1 MASRD
6 KSNEPMFDPAKLN
19 IIPVD
24 LDNEMKKSYIDYSM
38 SVIVGRAL
46 PDVRDGLKP
55 VHRRILYAMYED
67 GITPDKAYRKC
78 ATTVG
83 NVLGRY
89 HPHGDASVYDAMVRM
104 AQDFSMRYPT
114 VDGHGNFGS
123 IDGDGAAAMRYTEAR
138 LSKPGMM
145 LLDNLD
151 KGLVDFLPNFDDSEK
166 EPAVL
171 PATLPNLL
179 INGTTGIAVGMATN
193 IPPHN
198 PTEVIDAVIAY
209 MDRPGISIDKLMDYI
224 PAPDF
229 PTGGIIINAS
239 DMRDIYEKGEGKI
252 RLRAR
257 TEIEKGDAGRTNI
270 VITEIPYTISGNKL
284 KLVESLAAL
293 AKDKVFDE
301 IYDVRDES
309 SKEGI
314 RIVVEVKK
322 GRDIDN
328 LLNGLYKK
336 SQMEDTYGVNLLAIR
351 PTENGTGQ
359 PKVFNLKSLIEEFVL
374 FQEDLY
380 TREYQFLL
388 EKAKKRLEI
397 VEGLMKA
404 TDVIDLIIEILR
416 GSSSVK
422 QAKMCLIEGITEGIK
437 FKSKASEKEAATLS
451 FTENQADAIL
461 AMQLSKL
468 IGLEILKLHEEN
480 DTLIANIAE
489 YEKVLSD
496 SKELYKVIKG
506 RLREF
511 KKIFNS
517 PRRTSLMDTVAK
529 AYVEKVVIEDLYVC
543 FDRFGYTKAIDAAAF
558 GRASEETK
566 KDFSFVLKIKN
577 TDKLCI
583 FTDKGNM
590 HQVKMEKVP
599 RCKMKDKG
607 TLIHSLCK
615 MENDE
620 EGLLYVSFEEL
631 FESILLFVTKNG
643 YIKLVSG
650 AEFETGRQMIA
661 ATKLDADD
669 EVVGVTMLSAS
680 DVLTGT
686 KKVILL
692 TKDGLSLGFPLSE
705 VSELKKTSRGVKGIT
720 LEKGDTVAF
729 ATVVHPAAETFEYEG
744 KTLNARRVRNRKRAA
759 KGQKAN
765 LMQNTLTLE

>member
-1 MASRD
+1 MS
-6 KSNEPMFDPAKLN
+6 EEN
-19 IIPVD
+19 IIQ
-24 LDNEMKKSYIDYSM
+24 LDFSEEMKTSYRDYAM
-38 SVIVGRAL
+38 SVIVARAL

-55 VHRRILYAMYED
+55 VQRRILYAMKEL
-67 GITPDKAYRKC
+67 GLSPDKPHRKS
-78 ATTVG
+78 ARIVG
-83 NVLGRY
+83 DTMGKY
-89 HPHGDASVYDAMVRM
+89 HPHGDSSIYDALVHMTEDYSLN
-104 AQDFSMRYPT
+104 APL

-322 GRDIDN
+322 GRDIAN

-422 QAKMCLIEGITEGIK
+422 QAKSCLIEGITEGIK
-437 FKSKASEKEAATLS
+437 FKSRESEKEAATLS

-480 DTLIANIAE
+480 NTLVANIAE

-669 EVVGVTMLSAS
+669 EVVGVIMLSAS

-720 LEKGDTVAF
+720 LEKEDTVVF

>member
-1 MASRD
+1 MS
-6 KSNEPMFDPAKLN
+6 EEN
-19 IIPVD
+19 IIQ
-24 LDNEMKKSYIDYSM
+24 LDFSEEMKTSYRDYAM
-38 SVIVGRAL
+38 SVIVARAL

-55 VHRRILYAMYED
+55 VQRRILYAMKEL
-67 GITPDKAYRKC
+67 GLSPDKPHRKS
-78 ATTVG
+78 ARIVG
-83 NVLGRY
+83 DTMGKY
-89 HPHGDASVYDAMVRM
+89 HPHGDSSIYDALVHMTEDYSLN
-104 AQDFSMRYPT
+104 APL

-209 MDRPGISIDKLMDYI
+209 MDRPGISVDKLMDYI

-422 QAKMCLIEGITEGIK
+422 QAKTCLIEGITEGIK

-615 MENDE
+615 MDNDE

-669 EVVGVTMLSAS
+669 EVVGVIMLSAS

-720 LEKGDTVAF
+720 LEKEDTVAF

>member
-1 MASRD
+1 MSQ
-6 KSNEPMFDPAKLN
+6 EN
-19 IIPVD
+19 IIQ
-24 LDNEMKKSYIDYSM
+24 LDFSEEMKTSYRNYAM
-38 SVIVGRAL
+38 SVIVSRAL

-55 VHRRILYAMYED
+55 VQRRILYAMKEL
-67 GITPDKAYRKC
+67 GLSPDKPHRKS
-78 ATTVG
+78 ARIVG
-83 NVLGRY
+83 DTMGKY
-89 HPHGDASVYDAMVRM
+89 HPHGDSSIYDALVHMTEDYSLN
-104 AQDFSMRYPT
+104 APL

-138 LSKPGMM
+138 LSSTAMT

-151 KGLVDFLPNFDDSEK
+151 KGLVDFMPNFDDSEK
-166 EPAVL
+166 EPIVL

-198 PTEVIDAVIAY
+198 PVEVIDAVIAY
-209 MDRPGISIDKLMDYI
+209 MDRPGISINKLMDYI

-239 DMRDIYEKGEGKI
+239 DMAEIYEKGEGRI
-252 RLRAR
+252 RLRAK

-270 VITEIPYTISGNKL
+270 VITEIPYTISGNKM
-284 KLVESLAAL
+284 KLVENLASLA
-293 AKDKVFDE
+293 KEKVFDE

-314 RIVVEVKK
+314 RIVIEVKK

-336 SQMEDTYGVNLLAIR
+336 TQMEDTYGVNLLAIK
-351 PTENGTGQ
+351 PSEGEGGNGQ
-359 PKVFNLKSLIEEFVL
+359 PKVFNLKSMIEEFVL

-380 TREYQFLL
+380 TKEYRFLL
-388 EKAKKRLEI
+388 NKAKKRLEI

-416 GSSSVK
+416 GSTSVK
-422 QAKMCLIEGITEGIK
+422 QAKTCLIEGVTDGIK
-437 FKSKASEKEAATLS
+437 FKSAVSEKEARTLQ

-468 IGLEILKLHEEN
+468 IGLEIMKLHEEN
-480 DTLIANIAE
+480 ETLLKNIAE
-489 YEKVLSD
+489 YELILSD
-496 SKELYKVIKG
+496 VKELYKIIKG
-506 RLREF
+506 RLRQF
-511 KKIFNS
+511 KKQFTT
-517 PRRTSLMDTVAK
+517 PRRTQLTDTIAK
-529 AYVEKVVIEDLYVC
+529 AYVEKVVVEDLFVC
-543 FDRFGYTKAIDAAAF
+543 IDRFGYTKAVDAASF
-558 GRASEETK
+558 GRAAEETK
-566 KDFSFVLKIKN
+566 NEFAHIIQIKN

-590 HQVKMEKVP
+590 HQVKVDKIP

-607 TLIHSLCK
+607 TLIHSLSK
-615 MENDE
+615 MDNEE
-620 EGLLYVSFEEL
+620 EGLLYISFEEL
-631 FESILLFVTKNG
+631 FESVLMFTTRSG

-650 AEFETGRQMIA
+650 VEFETGRQMIA
-661 ATKLDADD
+661 ATKLADEED
-669 EVVGVTMLSAS
+669 KVVGVSQLSAG

-692 TKDGLSLGFPLSE
+692 TNKGMSLGFPVGE
-705 VSELKKTSRGVKGIT
+705 VSEFKKTSRGVKAIS
-720 LEKGDTVAF
+720 LEKNDFLTF
-729 ATVVHPAAETFEYEG
+729 ATVVHPAADTFEYNG

-765 LMQNTLTLE
+765 LSQNTLPLE

>member
-1 MASRD
+1 MS
-6 KSNEPMFDPAKLN
+6 EEN
-19 IIPVD
+19 IIQ
-24 LDNEMKKSYIDYSM
+24 LDFSEEMKTSYRDYAM
-38 SVIVGRAL
+38 SVIVARAL

-55 VHRRILYAMYED
+55 VQRRILYAMKEL
-67 GITPDKAYRKC
+67 GLSPDKPHRKS
-78 ATTVG
+78 ARIVG
-83 NVLGRY
+83 DTMGKY
-89 HPHGDASVYDAMVRM
+89 HPHGDSSIYDALVHMTEDYSLN
-104 AQDFSMRYPT
+104 APLI
-114 VDGHGNFGS
+114 DGHGNFGS

-422 QAKMCLIEGITEGIK
+422 QAKTCLIEGITEGIK

-669 EVVGVTMLSAS
+669 EVVGVIMLSAS

-720 LEKGDTVAF
+720 LEKEDTVAF

>member
-1 MASRD
+1 MS
-6 KSNEPMFDPAKLN
+6 EEN
-19 IIPVD
+19 IIQ
-24 LDNEMKKSYIDYSM
+24 LDFSEEMKTSYRDYAM
-38 SVIVGRAL
+38 SVIVARAL

-55 VHRRILYAMYED
+55 VQRRILYAMKEL
-67 GITPDKAYRKC
+67 GLSPDKPHRKS
-78 ATTVG
+78 ARIVG
-83 NVLGRY
+83 DTMGKY
-89 HPHGDASVYDAMVRM
+89 HPHGDSSIYDALVHMTEDYSLN
-104 AQDFSMRYPT
+104 APL

-422 QAKMCLIEGITEGIK
+422 QAKTCLIEGITEGIK

-669 EVVGVTMLSAS
+669 EVVGVIMLSAS

-720 LEKGDTVAF
+720 
-729 ATVVHPAAETFEYEG
+729 
-744 KTLNARRVRNRKRAA
+744 
-759 KGQKAN
+759 
-765 LMQNTLTLE
+765 

>member
-1 MASRD
+1 MS
-6 KSNEPMFDPAKLN
+6 EEN
-19 IIPVD
+19 IIQ
-24 LDNEMKKSYIDYSM
+24 LDFSEEMKTSYRDYAM
-38 SVIVGRAL
+38 SVIVARAL

-55 VHRRILYAMYED
+55 VQRRILYAMKEL
-67 GITPDKAYRKC
+67 GLSPDKPHRKS
-78 ATTVG
+78 ARIVG
-83 NVLGRY
+83 DTMGKY
-89 HPHGDASVYDAMVRM
+89 HPHGDSSIYDALVHMTEDYSLN
-104 AQDFSMRYPT
+104 APL

-166 EPAVL
+166 DPAVL

-422 QAKMCLIEGITEGIK
+422 QAKSCLIEGITEGIK
-437 FKSKASEKEAATLS
+437 FKSRESEKEAATLS

-669 EVVGVTMLSAS
+669 EVVGVIMLSAS

-720 LEKGDTVAF
+720 LEKEDTVAF

>member
-1 MASRD
+1 MS
-6 KSNEPMFDPAKLN
+6 EEN
-19 IIPVD
+19 IIQ
-24 LDNEMKKSYIDYSM
+24 LDFSEEMKTSYRDYAM
-38 SVIVGRAL
+38 SVIVARAL

-55 VHRRILYAMYED
+55 VQRRILYAMKEL
-67 GITPDKAYRKC
+67 GLSPDKPHRKS
-78 ATTVG
+78 ARIVG
-83 NVLGRY
+83 DTMGKY
-89 HPHGDASVYDAMVRM
+89 HPHGDSSIYDALVHMTEDYSLN
-104 AQDFSMRYPT
+104 APL

-422 QAKMCLIEGITEGIK
+422 QAKTCLIEGITEGIK

-511 KKIFNS
+511 KKIFIS

-669 EVVGVTMLSAS
+669 EVVGVIMLSAS

-720 LEKGDTVAF
+720 LEKEDTVAF

>member
-1 MASRD
+1 MS
-6 KSNEPMFDPAKLN
+6 EEN
-19 IIPVD
+19 IIQ
-24 LDNEMKKSYIDYSM
+24 LDFSEEMKTSYRDYAM
-38 SVIVGRAL
+38 SVIVARAL

-55 VHRRILYAMYED
+55 VQRRILYAMKEL
-67 GITPDKAYRKC
+67 GLSPDKPHRKS
-78 ATTVG
+78 ARIVG
-83 NVLGRY
+83 DTMGKY
-89 HPHGDASVYDAMVRM
+89 HPHGDSSIYDALVHMTEDYSLN
-104 AQDFSMRYPT
+104 APL

-422 QAKMCLIEGITEGIK
+422 QAKACLIEGITEGIK
-437 FKSKASEKEAATLS
+437 FKSRASEKEAATLS

-480 DTLIANIAE
+480 DTLIANIAG

-669 EVVGVTMLSAS
+669 EVVGVIMLSAS

-720 LEKGDTVAF
+720 LEKEDTVAF

>member
-1 MASRD
+1 MS
-6 KSNEPMFDPAKLN
+6 EEN
-19 IIPVD
+19 IIQ
-24 LDNEMKKSYIDYSM
+24 LDFSEEMKTSYRDYAM
-38 SVIVGRAL
+38 SVIVARAL

-55 VHRRILYAMYED
+55 VQRRILYAMKEL
-67 GITPDKAYRKC
+67 GLSPDKPHRKS
-78 ATTVG
+78 ARIVG
-83 NVLGRY
+83 DTMGKY
-89 HPHGDASVYDAMVRM
+89 HPHGDSSIYDALVHMTENYSLN
-104 AQDFSMRYPT
+104 APL

-138 LSKPGMM
+138 LSPAAMT
-145 LLDNLD
+145 LLDNLE
-151 KGLVDFLPNFDDSEK
+151 KGLVEFVPNFDDSEK
-166 EPAVL
+166 EPVVL
-171 PATLPNLL
+171 PAMLPNLL

-209 MDRPGISIDKLMDYI
+209 MDRPGISIQKLMDYI

-239 DMRDIYEKGEGKI
+239 DLTEIYEKGEGRI

-257 TEIEKGDAGRTNI
+257 TEIEKGEAGRTNI

-284 KLVESLAAL
+284 KLVENLAAL

-314 RIVVEVKK
+314 RIVIEVKK
-322 GRDIDN
+322 GRDIEN

-336 SQMEDTYGVNLLAIR
+336 SQMEDTYGVNLLAIH
-351 PTENGTGQ
+351 PGETGTGNGQ
-359 PKVFNLKSLIEEFVL
+359 PKVFNLKSMIEEFVL

-380 TREYQFLL
+380 TKEYRFLL

-422 QAKMCLIEGITEGIK
+422 QAKACLIEGVTEGIR
-437 FKSKASEKEAATLS
+437 FKSAASEKEAKTLN

-480 DTLIANIAE
+480 ESLLENIAR
-489 YEKVLSD
+489 YEMILSD
-496 SKELYKVIKG
+496 VKELYKVIKG

-511 KKIFNS
+511 KKQFTT
-517 PRRTSLMDTVAK
+517 PRRTTLTDTTAK
-529 AYVEKVVIEDLYVC
+529 AYVEKVVVEDLYIC
-543 FDRFGYTKAIDAAAF
+543 FDRFGYTKAVDAAAF
-558 GRASEETK
+558 GRANDETK
-566 KDFSFVLKIKN
+566 KEFTSIIKIKN

-590 HQVKMEKVP
+590 HQVKADKIP
-599 RCKMKDKG
+599 RCRMKDKG

-615 MENDE
+615 MDNEE
-620 EGLLYVSFEEL
+620 EGLLYVSFEDL
-631 FESILLFVTKNG
+631 FESMLMFTTKSG

-650 AEFETGRQMIA
+650 VEFETGRQMIA
-661 ATKLDADD
+661 ATKMD
-669 EVVGVTMLSAS
+669 EGDSLVGVEPLTAA

-692 TKDGLSLGFPLSE
+692 TEKGYSLGFPVGEISE
-705 VSELKKTSRGVKGIT
+705 FKKTSRGVKAIS
-720 LEKGDTVAF
+720 LEKNDFLIF
-729 ATVVHPAAETFEYEG
+729 ATAVHPAAETFEYDG
-744 KTLNARRVRNRKRAA
+744 KTYNARRVRNRKRAA

-765 LMQNTLTLE
+765 LQQNTLKMD

>member
-1 MASRD
+1 MS
-6 KSNEPMFDPAKLN
+6 EEN
-19 IIPVD
+19 IIQ
-24 LDNEMKKSYIDYSM
+24 LDFSEEMKTSYRDYAM
-38 SVIVGRAL
+38 SVIVARAL

-55 VHRRILYAMYED
+55 VQRRILYAMKEL
-67 GITPDKAYRKC
+67 GLSPDKPHRKS
-78 ATTVG
+78 ARIVG
-83 NVLGRY
+83 DTMGKY
-89 HPHGDASVYDAMVRM
+89 HPHGDSSIYDALVHMTEDYSLN
-104 AQDFSMRYPT
+104 APL

-422 QAKMCLIEGITEGIK
+422 QAKTCLI
-437 FKSKASEKEAATLS
+437 
-451 FTENQADAIL
+451 ENQADAIL

-669 EVVGVTMLSAS
+669 EVVGVIMLSAS

-720 LEKGDTVAF
+720 LEKEDTVAF

>member
-1 MASRD
+1 MS
-6 KSNEPMFDPAKLN
+6 EEN
-19 IIPVD
+19 IIQ
-24 LDNEMKKSYIDYSM
+24 LDFSEEMKTSYRDYAM
-38 SVIVGRAL
+38 SVIVARAL

-55 VHRRILYAMYED
+55 VQRRILYAMKEL
-67 GITPDKAYRKC
+67 GLSPDKPHRKS
-78 ATTVG
+78 ARIVG
-83 NVLGRY
+83 DTMGKY
-89 HPHGDASVYDAMVRM
+89 HPHGDSSIYDALVHMTEDYSLN
-104 AQDFSMRYPT
+104 APL

-422 QAKMCLIEGITEGIK
+422 QAKSCLIEGITEGIK

-669 EVVGVTMLSAS
+669 EVVGVIMLSAS

-720 LEKGDTVAF
+720 LEKEDTVAF

>member
-1 MASRD
+1 MS
-6 KSNEPMFDPAKLN
+6 EEN
-19 IIPVD
+19 IIQ
-24 LDNEMKKSYIDYSM
+24 LDFSEEMKTSYRDYAM
-38 SVIVGRAL
+38 SVIVARAL

-55 VHRRILYAMYED
+55 VQRRILYAMKEL
-67 GITPDKAYRKC
+67 GLSPDKPHRKS
-78 ATTVG
+78 ARIVG
-83 NVLGRY
+83 DTMGKY
-89 HPHGDASVYDAMVRM
+89 HPHGESSIYDALVHMTEDYSLN
-104 AQDFSMRYPT
+104 APL

-422 QAKMCLIEGITEGIK
+422 QAKTCLIEGITEGIK

-669 EVVGVTMLSAS
+669 EVVGVIMLSAS

-720 LEKGDTVAF
+720 LEKEDTVAF

>member
-1 MASRD
+1 MS
-6 KSNEPMFDPAKLN
+6 EEN
-19 IIPVD
+19 IIQ
-24 LDNEMKKSYIDYSM
+24 LDFSEEMKTSYRDYAM
-38 SVIVGRAL
+38 SVIVARAL

-55 VHRRILYAMYED
+55 VQRRILYAMKEL
-67 GITPDKAYRKC
+67 GLSPDKPHRKS
-78 ATTVG
+78 ARIVG
-83 NVLGRY
+83 DTMGKY
-89 HPHGDASVYDAMVRM
+89 HPHGDSSIYDALVHMTEDYSLN
-104 AQDFSMRYPT
+104 APL

-422 QAKMCLIEGITEGIK
+422 QAKTCLIEGITEGIK

-461 AMQLSKL
+461 TMQLSKL

-669 EVVGVTMLSAS
+669 EVVGVIMLSVS

-720 LEKGDTVAF
+720 LEKEDTVAF

>member
-1 MASRD
+1 MS
-6 KSNEPMFDPAKLN
+6 EEN
-19 IIPVD
+19 IIQ
-24 LDNEMKKSYIDYSM
+24 LDFSEEMKTSYRDYAM
-38 SVIVGRAL
+38 SVIVARAL

-55 VHRRILYAMYED
+55 VQRRILYAMKEL
-67 GITPDKAYRKC
+67 GLSPDKPHRKS
-78 ATTVG
+78 ARIVG
-83 NVLGRY
+83 DTMGKY
-89 HPHGDASVYDAMVRM
+89 HPHGDSSIYDALVHMTEDYSLN
-104 AQDFSMRYPT
+104 APL

-422 QAKMCLIEGITEGIK
+422 QAKTCLIEGITEGIK

-461 AMQLSKL
+461 TMQLSKL

-669 EVVGVTMLSAS
+669 EVVGVIMLSAS

-720 LEKGDTVAF
+720 LEKEDTVAF

-765 LMQNTLTLE
+765 LMQNTLMLE

>member
-1 MASRD
+1 
-6 KSNEPMFDPAKLN
+6 
-19 IIPVD
+19 
-24 LDNEMKKSYIDYSM
+24 
-38 SVIVGRAL
+38 
-46 PDVRDGLKP
+46 
-55 VHRRILYAMYED
+55 LYAMKEL
-67 GITPDKAYRKC
+67 GLSPDKPHRKS
-78 ATTVG
+78 ARIVG
-83 NVLGRY
+83 DTMGKY
-89 HPHGDASVYDAMVRM
+89 HPHGDSSIYDALVHMTEDYSLN
-104 AQDFSMRYPT
+104 APL

-422 QAKMCLIEGITEGIK
+422 QAKTCLIEGITEGIK

-669 EVVGVTMLSAS
+669 EVVGVIMLSAS

-720 LEKGDTVAF
+720 LEKEDTVAF

-765 LMQNTLTLE
+765 

>member
-1 MASRD
+1 MS
-6 KSNEPMFDPAKLN
+6 EEN
-19 IIPVD
+19 IIQ
-24 LDNEMKKSYIDYSM
+24 LDFSEEMKTSYRDYAM
-38 SVIVGRAL
+38 SVIVARAL

-55 VHRRILYAMYED
+55 VQRRILYAMKEL
-67 GITPDKAYRKC
+67 GLSPDKPHRKS
-78 ATTVG
+78 ARIVG
-83 NVLGRY
+83 DTMGKY
-89 HPHGDASVYDAMVRM
+89 HPHGDSSIYDALVHMTEDYSLN
-104 AQDFSMRYPT
+104 APL

-422 QAKMCLIEGITEGIK
+422 QAKTCLIEGITEGIK

-517 PRRTSLMDTVAK
+517 PRRTRLMDTVAK

-669 EVVGVTMLSAS
+669 EVVGVIMLSAS

-720 LEKGDTVAF
+720 LEKEDTVAF

>member
-1 MASRD
+1 MS
-6 KSNEPMFDPAKLN
+6 EEN
-19 IIPVD
+19 IIQ
-24 LDNEMKKSYIDYSM
+24 LDFSEEMKTSYRDYAM
-38 SVIVGRAL
+38 SVIVARAL

-55 VHRRILYAMYED
+55 VQRRILYAMKEL
-67 GITPDKAYRKC
+67 GLSPDKPHRKS
-78 ATTVG
+78 ARIVG
-83 NVLGRY
+83 DTMGKY
-89 HPHGDASVYDAMVRM
+89 HPHGDSSIYDALVHMTEDYSLN
-104 AQDFSMRYPT
+104 APL

-422 QAKMCLIEGITEGIK
+422 QAKTCLIEGITEGIK
-437 FKSKASEKEAATLS
+437 FKSKASEKEAATLF

-669 EVVGVTMLSAS
+669 EVVGVIMLSAS

-720 LEKGDTVAF
+720 LEKEDTVAF

>member
-1 MASRD
+1 MAE
-6 KSNEPMFDPAKLN
+6 K
-19 IIPVD
+19 IIRTEYSEV
-24 LDNEMKKSYIDYSM
+24 MQKSYIDYSM
-38 SVIVGRAL
+38 SVITARAL

-55 VHRRILYAMYED
+55 VQRRVLYAMDQLGLNY
-67 GITPDKAYRKC
+67 DKPHRKS
-78 ATTVG
+78 ARIVG
-83 NVLGRY
+83 DTMGKY
-89 HPHGDASVYDAMVRM
+89 HPHGDSSIYDALVHMTEDYSLN
-104 AQDFSMRYPT
+104 APL

-422 QAKMCLIEGITEGIK
+422 QAKTCLIEGITEGIK

-720 LEKGDTVAF
+720 LEKEDTVAF

-765 LMQNTLTLE
+765 LMQNTLMLE

>member
-1 MASRD
+1 MS
-6 KSNEPMFDPAKLN
+6 EEN
-19 IIPVD
+19 IIQ
-24 LDNEMKKSYIDYSM
+24 LDFSEEMKTSYRDYAM
-38 SVIVGRAL
+38 SVIVARAL

-55 VHRRILYAMYED
+55 VQRRILYAMKEL
-67 GITPDKAYRKC
+67 GLSPDKPHRKS
-78 ATTVG
+78 ARIVG
-83 NVLGRY
+83 DTMGKY
-89 HPHGDASVYDAMVRM
+89 HPHGDSSIYDALVHMTEDYSLN
-104 AQDFSMRYPT
+104 APL

-270 VITEIPYTISGNKL
+270 VITESPYTISGNKL

-422 QAKMCLIEGITEGIK
+422 QAKTCLIEGITEGIK

-669 EVVGVTMLSAS
+669 EVVGVIMLSAS

-692 TKDGLSLGFPLSE
+692 TKDGFSLGFPLSE

-720 LEKGDTVAF
+720 LEKEDTVAF

>member
-1 MASRD
+1 MS
-6 KSNEPMFDPAKLN
+6 EEN
-19 IIPVD
+19 IIQ
-24 LDNEMKKSYIDYSM
+24 LDFSEEMKTSYRDYAM
-38 SVIVGRAL
+38 SVIVARAL

-55 VHRRILYAMYED
+55 VQRRILYAMKEL
-67 GITPDKAYRKC
+67 GLSPDKPHRKS
-78 ATTVG
+78 ARIVG
-83 NVLGRY
+83 DTMGKY
-89 HPHGDASVYDAMVRM
+89 HPHGDSSIYDALVHMTEDYSLN
-104 AQDFSMRYPT
+104 APL

-123 IDGDGAAAMRYTEAR
+123 IDGDGVAAMRYTEAR

-229 PTGGIIINAS
+229 PTGGIVINAS

-422 QAKMCLIEGITEGIK
+422 QAKSCLIEGITEGIK
-437 FKSKASEKEAATLS
+437 FKSRESEKEAATLS

-669 EVVGVTMLSAS
+669 EVVGVIMLSAS

-720 LEKGDTVAF
+720 LEKEDTVAF

>member
-1 MASRD
+1 MS
-6 KSNEPMFDPAKLN
+6 EEN
-19 IIPVD
+19 IIQ
-24 LDNEMKKSYIDYSM
+24 LDFSEEMKTSYRDYAM
-38 SVIVGRAL
+38 SVIVARAL

-55 VHRRILYAMYED
+55 VQRRILYAMKEL
-67 GITPDKAYRKC
+67 GLSPDKPHRKS
-78 ATTVG
+78 ARIVG
-83 NVLGRY
+83 DTMGKY
-89 HPHGDASVYDAMVRM
+89 HPHGDSSIYDALVHMTEDYSLN
-104 AQDFSMRYPT
+104 APL

-145 LLDNLD
+145 QMDNLD

-422 QAKMCLIEGITEGIK
+422 QAKTCLIEGITEGIK

-669 EVVGVTMLSAS
+669 EVVGVIMLSAS

-720 LEKGDTVAF
+720 LEKEDTVAF

>member
-1 MASRD
+1 MEARAENLIRTEYSEVMQ
-6 KSNEPMFDPAKLN
+6 KA
-19 IIPVD
+19 
-24 LDNEMKKSYIDYSM
+24 YIDYAM
-38 SVIVGRAL
+38 SVIIARAL

-55 VHRRILYAMYED
+55 VQRRTLYDMHEL
-67 GITPDKAYRKC
+67 GIRYDRPYRKC
-78 ATTVG
+78 ARIVG
-83 NVLGRY
+83 DTMGKY
-89 HPHGDASVYDAMVRM
+89 HPHGDSSIYDALVHMTEDYSLN
-104 AQDFSMRYPT
+104 APL

-422 QAKMCLIEGITEGIK
+422 QAKTCLIEGITEGIK

-669 EVVGVTMLSAS
+669 EVVGVIMLSAS

-720 LEKGDTVAF
+720 LEKEDTVAF

>member
-1 MASRD
+1 MS
-6 KSNEPMFDPAKLN
+6 EEN
-19 IIPVD
+19 IIQ
-24 LDNEMKKSYIDYSM
+24 LDFSEEMKTSYRDYAM
-38 SVIVGRAL
+38 SVIVARAL

-55 VHRRILYAMYED
+55 VQRRILYAMKEL
-67 GITPDKAYRKC
+67 GLSPDKPHRKS
-78 ATTVG
+78 ARIVG
-83 NVLGRY
+83 DTMGKY
-89 HPHGDASVYDAMVRM
+89 HPHGDSSIYDALVHMTEDYSLN
-104 AQDFSMRYPT
+104 APL

-422 QAKMCLIEGITEGIK
+422 QAKTCLIEGITEGIK

-511 KKIFNS
+511 KRIFNS

-669 EVVGVTMLSAS
+669 EVVGVIMLSAS

-720 LEKGDTVAF
+720 LEKEDTVAF

-744 KTLNARRVRNRKRAA
+744 KTLNARRVRNRKRAV

>member
-1 MASRD
+1 MS
-6 KSNEPMFDPAKLN
+6 EEN
-19 IIPVD
+19 IIQ
-24 LDNEMKKSYIDYSM
+24 LDFSEEMKTSYRDYAM
-38 SVIVGRAL
+38 SVIVARAL

-55 VHRRILYAMYED
+55 VQRRILYAMKEL
-67 GITPDKAYRKC
+67 GLSPDKPHRKS
-78 ATTVG
+78 ARIVG
-83 NVLGRY
+83 DTMGKY
-89 HPHGDASVYDAMVRM
+89 HPHGDSSIYDALVHMTEDYSLN
-104 AQDFSMRYPT
+104 APL

-422 QAKMCLIEGITEGIK
+422 QAKTCLIEGITEGIK

-517 PRRTSLMDTVAK
+517 PRRTGLMDTVAK

-669 EVVGVTMLSAS
+669 EVVGVIMLSAS

-720 LEKGDTVAF
+720 LEKEDTVAF

>member
-1 MASRD
+1 MET
-6 KSNEPMFDPAKLN
+6 KEQ
-19 IIPVD
+19 IIRTEYSEV
-24 LDNEMKKSYIDYSM
+24 MQKSYIDYAM
-38 SVIVGRAL
+38 SVIIARAL

-55 VHRRILYAMYED
+55 VQRRTLYDMHEL
-67 GITPDKAYRKC
+67 GIRYDKPYRKC
-78 ATTVG
+78 ARIVG
-83 NVLGRY
+83 DTMGKY
-89 HPHGDASVYDAMVRM
+89 HPHGDSSIYDALVHMTEDYSLN
-104 AQDFSMRYPT
+104 APL

-229 PTGGIIINAS
+229 PTGGIVINAS

-422 QAKMCLIEGITEGIK
+422 QAKSCLIEGITEGIK
-437 FKSKASEKEAATLS
+437 FKSRESEKEAATLS

-669 EVVGVTMLSAS
+669 EVVGVIMLSAS

-720 LEKGDTVAF
+720 LEKEDTVAF

>member
-1 MASRD
+1 MS
-6 KSNEPMFDPAKLN
+6 EEN
-19 IIPVD
+19 IIQ
-24 LDNEMKKSYIDYSM
+24 LDFSEEMKTSYRDYAM
-38 SVIVGRAL
+38 SVIVARAL

-55 VHRRILYAMYED
+55 VQRRILYAMKEL
-67 GITPDKAYRKC
+67 GLSPDKPHRKS
-78 ATTVG
+78 ARIVG
-83 NVLGRY
+83 DTMGKY
-89 HPHGDASVYDAMVRM
+89 HPHGDSSIYDALVHMTEDYSLN
-104 AQDFSMRYPT
+104 APL

-209 MDRPGISIDKLMDYI
+209 LDRPGISIDKLMDYI

-422 QAKMCLIEGITEGIK
+422 QAKTCLIEGITEGIK

-669 EVVGVTMLSAS
+669 EVVGVIMLSAS

-720 LEKGDTVAF
+720 LEKEDTVAF

>member
-1 MASRD
+1 MS
-6 KSNEPMFDPAKLN
+6 EEN
-19 IIPVD
+19 IIQ
-24 LDNEMKKSYIDYSM
+24 LDFSEEMKTSYRDYAM
-38 SVIVGRAL
+38 SVIVARAL

-55 VHRRILYAMYED
+55 VQRRILYAMKEL
-67 GITPDKAYRKC
+67 GLSPDKPHRKS
-78 ATTVG
+78 ARIVG
-83 NVLGRY
+83 DTMGKY
-89 HPHGDASVYDAMVRM
+89 HPHGDSSIYDALVHMTEDYSLN
-104 AQDFSMRYPT
+104 APL

-422 QAKMCLIEGITEGIK
+422 QAKTCLIEGITEGIK
-437 FKSKASEKEAATLS
+437 FKSRESEKEAATLS

-720 LEKGDTVAF
+720 LEKEDTVAF